1 MCLHQAAL
9 LSPLPGDASMSL
21 FRSRLRALTEA
32 INRSRGCLD
41 LDLDGTI
48 RNANANFLDLMGYR
62 REELIGQPHSL
73 LLPPNER
80 DSAEGVAFWAS
91 LREGKPQTREFKRI
105 TKARSEV
112 WILASYNPVLS
123 RSGKPVR
130 IVVFASDITAQ
141 KARSID
147 TNGQVAA
154 LHRSQAVI
162 AFTPDGT
169 ILDANTNF
177 LDTLGYELNEIQ
189 GQHHRIFIDPSE
201 RGSVAYREFWA
212 ALGRG
217 EHQAA
222 EYRRF
227 AKGGREIFIQ
237 ATYNPIRDDDGRL
250 VKVVKFAVD
259 VTAQVHER
267 RRRAEKAQA
276 ISLDLNAISQAVHG
290 VTTQTVA
297 AAGTVHQVSSDIQAV
312 ASGAEELSVS
322 VAEISSQ
329 VQHASQIAGRAVT
342 QAEHTGGIVAG
353 LSEQATRIGEVV
365 ALIQAIASQTNL
377 LALNA
382 TIEAARAGEAGRGFA
397 VVAQEVKQLAEQTSK
412 ATDQIRQQIGATQG
426 ATQQAVEAIG
436 AIQGTIRTLDQ
447 VATAIAAAVEEQ
459 SAVTHEISASM
470 QTASHGAN
478 SLASSMEAIAQAA
491 EQVDQSTTKVREAS
505 EAA

>member
-1 MCLHQAAL
+1 
-9 LSPLPGDASMSL
+9 MSF
-21 FRSRLRALTEA
+21 FRSRLRALTDA

-48 RNANANFLDLMGYR
+48 RNANANFLDLVGYS
-62 REELIGQPHSL
+62 REELIGKAHSVL
-73 LLPPNER
+73 VPVAER
-80 DSAEGVAFWAS
+80 DSPQLQAFWAD
-91 LREGKPQTREFKRI
+91 LRTGKPQTREFKRL
-105 TKARSEV
+105 TKDSREI
-112 WILASYNPVLS
+112 WILASYNPVLG
-123 RSGKPVR
+123 RSGKPAR

-162 AFTPDGT
+162 AFSPDGT

-177 LDTLGYELNEIQ
+177 LSVLGYALNEIV
-189 GQHHRIFIDPSE
+189 GRKHSLFVHPNE
-201 RGSVAYREFWA
+201 RDMPAYQAFWQ

-217 EHQAA
+217 EYQAG
-222 EYRRF
+222 EFCRI

-250 VKVVKFAVD
+250 VKVVKFATD

-267 RRRAEKAQA
+267 RQRAEKAHA
-276 ISLDLNAISQAVHG
+276 ISLDLNAISDAVHG
-290 VTTQTVA
+290 VTQQTVA
-297 AAGTVHQVSSDIQAV
+297 AAGTVHQVSGDIQAV
-312 ASGAEELSVS
+312 ASGAEELSASVS
-322 VAEISSQ
+322 EISQQ
-329 VQHASQIAGRAVT
+329 VQHASQIAGQAVE
-342 QAEHTGGIVAG
+342 QAQETGAIVAG
-353 LSEQATRIGEVV
+353 LSEQAMRIGEVV

-412 ATDQIRQQIGATQG
+412 ATAQIRQQIGATQG

-447 VATAIAAAVEEQ
+447 VATAIASAVEEQ
-459 SAVTHEISASM
+459 SAVTQEMSASM
-470 QTASHGAN
+470 QTASRGAS
-478 SLASSMEAIAQAA
+478 SLAGSMEAIAEAA
-491 EQVDQSTTKVREAS
+491 EQVDRSTTKVRRAS
-505 EAA
+505 AVA